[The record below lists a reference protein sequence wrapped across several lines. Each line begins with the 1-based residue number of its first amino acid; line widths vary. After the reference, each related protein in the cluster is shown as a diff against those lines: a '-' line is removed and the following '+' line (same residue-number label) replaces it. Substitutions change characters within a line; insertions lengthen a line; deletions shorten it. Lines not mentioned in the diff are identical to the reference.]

1 MLRSFFRWTF
11 RALLLALIT
20 LVILQFWFLAHI
32 WYWADNNPSDTAFMR
47 ARLEIE
53 RKDNPKAK
61 LDQRWVPYDRISV
74 HLKRAVVAAEDDK
87 FMDHRGFDWDAIQKA
102 HEKNVREGEIV
113 AGASTIPQQ
122 LAKNLFLSGHR
133 GWWRKGQEAVITAM
147 LETVLTKRRILE
159 IYLNIAEWGDGVFG
173 AEAAARY
180 HYGVSAAALS
190 PAQAARLAV
199 MLPSPRSYSPGRDT
213 LYLQKRTAAILGR
226 MRYARIPE

>member
-1 MLRSFFRWTF
+1 MGRRLFRWTGH
-11 RALLLALIT
+11 AILLALIT
-20 LVILQFWFLAHI
+20 LTALQFWFLAHI
-32 WYWADNNPSDTAFMR
+32 WYWAEHNPDDTAFMR

-53 RKDNPKAK
+53 RRDDPGAK
-61 LDQRWVPYDRISV
+61 LAHRWVPYERISV

-87 FMDHRGFDWDAIQKA
+87 FMDHRGFDWEAMKKA

-173 AEAAARY
+173 AEAAARH
-180 HYGVSAAALS
+180 HYGVSAAALT
-190 PAQAARLAV
+190 PLQAARLAV
-199 MLPSPRSYSPGRDT
+199 MLPSPRSYRQGADT
-213 LYLQKRTAAILGR
+213 LYLQKRTAVILGR
-226 MRYARIPE
+226 MRYARIP